1 MQVPLF
7 HLDAFTDQAFAGN
20 PAAVCLLN
28 SWLDDAWLLKVAAE
42 NNLSATAFLV
52 PLEGGGGGGFELR
65 WFTPRC
71 EVRLCGH
78 ATLASAYVVLKLLS
92 AGLGAVQFQ
101 TRFGGTLIVREEGD
115 SLAMDFPAL
124 YPQPC
129 KETPASL
136 ARALGAYPSQVLEV
150 NDIYVCV
157 FEDEDAIRRIH
168 PDSTLLEQLHPFAVS
183 ITAPGKEAD
192 FVSRYFAPSYGVA
205 EDPVTG
211 SAHCA
216 LAPYWAKRLG
226 KTCLIAQQLSER
238 SGQLSCE
245 LAGQRVLLRGKAV
258 LVLQGF
264 LTIESSSSRS

>member
-1 MQVPLF
+1 MRVPLF
-7 HLDAFTDQAFAGN
+7 HIDAFTDQPFAGN

-28 SWLDDAWLLKVAAE
+28 SWLDDALLLKVAAE

-52 PLEGGGGGGFELR
+52 PGGTGEATAYEMR

-92 AGLGAVQFQ
+92 AGLGTVQFQ
-101 TRFGGTLIVREEGD
+101 TRFGGMLVVREEGD

-124 YPQPC
+124 YPQLC
-129 KETPASL
+129 KDTPASL
-136 ARALGAYPSQVLEV
+136 AQALRARPSEVLEV

-157 FEDEDAIRRIH
+157 FEDEDAIIGIR

-192 FVSRYFAPSYGVA
+192 FVSRYFAPSYGIA

-211 SAHCA
+211 SAHCV

-226 KTCLIAQQLSER
+226 KTHLHARQLSER
-238 SGQLSCE
+238 GGQLSCK
-245 LAGQRVLLRGKAV
+245 LAGQRVLLKGKVV
-258 LVLQGF
+258 LVLQGS
-264 LTIESSSSRS
+264 LMI